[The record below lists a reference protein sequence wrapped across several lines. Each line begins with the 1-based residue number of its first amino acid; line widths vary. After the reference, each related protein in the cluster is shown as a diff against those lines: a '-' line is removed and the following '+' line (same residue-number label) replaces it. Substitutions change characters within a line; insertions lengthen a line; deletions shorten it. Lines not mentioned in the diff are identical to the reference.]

1 MLDGLDCSF
10 IVTPD
15 SEGHSCKK
23 GLSSLDL
30 SHHVVFL
37 FFFLKNFF
45 NGFTCICAHDALI
58 AAGEPPLRGEFLH
71 IPGLCFFMTTVP
83 DFWCVNSTFNQHKDM
98 GPLCFSICSTDISQQ
113 SITSSTLQRRSH
125 QYNLTSYD

>member
-10 IVTPD
+10 IDTPD

-98 GPLCFSICSTDISQQ
+98 CPLCFNQYMFYRYFTTINHELQFYKEDSTSIA
-113 SITSSTLQRRSH
+113 
-125 QYNLTSYD
+125 